1 MTKAGVF
8 SIIVAVFVS
17 LPAVKAHAFM
27 DGQNFACPI
36 ESGAT
41 IGQQNLGQL
50 INQDFHIV
58 TSSALGGSAFKAA
71 FALAVFV
78 MIVKFAF
85 GKGQESFVEFVAY
98 FLIAGAL
105 VAPVPGAGKSIL
117 LLGADM
123 GDSIFQN
130 IVQQI
135 GGLDNRVPGG
145 GAGALAAFNT
155 SLQAAAKDQQANMNW
170 FNKNCYGP
178 VTQLAAQS
186 GIQFTGPTDPA
197 LDNFTATVSNQS
209 VQSGYNNL
217 VIEPPTWAMKA
228 FTPLTST
235 PGQIS
240 CSDLKK
246 EITSNLG
253 TAYST
258 TLQAYQ
264 TQLNLPAGSP
274 AGQLFSKYQ
283 LSNGSSGI
291 TPDEVFKDAFAQSS
305 ARYSMDQTDLMPS
318 WLRRIVGNAPGEV
331 GQGGY
336 SWGDISRGFATSPF
350 RLVMMELGE
359 LFVFIF
365 DYYIYNMVSVI
376 KMFSAMGMA
385 FGILYYM
392 WFKRLDLPLGAL
404 GVWLSANGFYVVA
417 AIALDQF
424 YKKADYTVY
433 STSLTIGGAKNALQ
447 DALFT
452 VALMGTMSTVLAGL
466 LSWKGA
472 SFAMHHFARGGDGF
486 TKAAKLAMK

>member
-1 MTKAGVF
+1 MKRGLF
-8 SIIVAVFVS
+8 FLIVAVFVC
-17 LPAVKAHAFM
+17 LPAVKANAFM

-41 IGQQNLGQL
+41 IGQQNLGKL

-85 GKGQESFVEFVAY
+85 GKGQESFVEFATY
-98 FLIAGAL
+98 FLVAGAL
-105 VAPVPGAGKSIL
+105 VAPVPGTGKSIM

-178 VTQLAAQS
+178 VSQLASQS
-186 GIQFTGPTDPA
+186 GVQFNGPTDQA
-197 LDNFTATVSNQS
+197 LNNFTATVSNQS
-209 VQSGYNNL
+209 TQSGYSNMVVPVPNWWMDTNL
-217 VIEPPTWAMKA
+217 
-228 FTPLTST
+228 ST
-235 PGQIS
+235 AWTGQIS
-240 CSDLKK
+240 CADLKNA
-246 EITSNLG
+246 ITSSLA
-253 TAYST
+253 TAYSN

-274 AGQLFSKYQ
+274 ASQLFAKYQ
-283 LSNGSSGI
+283 LQSNGSSGI
-291 TPDEVFKDAFAQSS
+291 TPDEVFKDAFAQSN
-305 ARYSMDQTDLMPS
+305 AGYSRDQTDWMPS
-318 WLRRIVGNAPGEV
+318 WLRSIVGNSPGEV

-336 SWGDISRGFATSPF
+336 GGQDAIRGFATSPF
-350 RLVMMELGE
+350 RLIMMELGE

-376 KMFSAMGMA
+376 KMFAAMGMA

-424 YKKADYTVY
+424 YKKADYTIY

-486 TKAAKLAMK
+486 SKVAKQAMR